1 MYQVY
6 KAQWLITRELG
17 DVRLCHCAG
26 IPAPRSSQ
34 IDPRR
39 KDEFVAFVLFGVIQ
53 DGEGMGIVG
62 GKGTPIP
69 PLGPRRGDHF
79 RSTAGTCGT
88 ASATRENVSRRC

>member
-62 GKGTPIP
+62 GKGT
-69 PLGPRRGDHF
+69 RRSRATLREQFYLACRRRYGDK
-79 RSTAGTCGT
+79 
-88 ASATRENVSRRC
+88 